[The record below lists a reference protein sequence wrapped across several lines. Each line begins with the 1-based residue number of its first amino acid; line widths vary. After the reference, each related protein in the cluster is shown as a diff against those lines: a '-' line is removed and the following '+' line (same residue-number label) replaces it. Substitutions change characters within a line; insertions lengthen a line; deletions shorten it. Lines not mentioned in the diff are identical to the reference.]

1 MKKIILL
8 SIIFLAAC
16 STGVTNYNKPF
27 IDHEETAM
35 LEFGMSQKDVLDKIG
50 KPLFVDSGLDSRIVW
65 VYEVRTITVQS
76 KGSKKGQENKTNGKV
91 KHNNSILH
99 EMALVFEN
107 GKVLG
112 WGDYA
117 TYDPNH
123 QYGFYSNCN
132 EVSGCQ
138 GDLDDCGNCQPPVV
152 DEEEEEENEDKTLT
166 PKCCGENLYLIDDDG
181 NVIDEG
187 GK

>member
-1 MKKIILL
+1 MVFN
-8 SIIFLAAC
+8 IFLEIKFGAFAPGIKTVPIIRCDFSIC
-16 STGVTNYNKPF
+16 SF
-27 IDHEETAM
+27 I
-35 LEFGMSQKDVLDKIG
+35 
-50 KPLFVDSGLDSRIVW
+50 
-65 VYEVRTITVQS
+65 
-76 KGSKKGQENKTNGKV
+76 V
-91 KHNNSILH
+91 KES
-99 EMALVFEN
+99 EN

-112 WGDYA
+112 WGDYT

-138 GDLDDCGNCQPPVV
+138 GDLDDCGNCQPPIVD
-152 DEEEEEENEDKTLT
+152 DEEEEEDEDKTLT